1 MNRQI
6 ARLFLGFVLMFAL
19 LIAFTSR
26 WSVFEADALREET
39 ANRRPLLQQQQ
50 IPRGL
55 ILAADGRTR
64 LAENRR
70 IGRGQTRRYYRVYP
84 QGNAFAH
91 PVGYAFIS
99 RGSAGL
105 EKSYNDELSGNE
117 SEFTTLMDELRG
129 VRKEGDDL
137 QTTLDPRGQRAA
149 IAALAGRKG
158 SVVAIEPQTGAVKV
172 MAVLPSYD
180 PNSIPRRYSQLN
192 RDANSPLFNRATQSG
207 YPPGST
213 FKVVTSAAA
222 LDTGKYSPSSTISGK
237 NNKPVSGV
245 PLQNFGGQDYG
256 AVSLTD
262 ALTNSVN
269 TVFGEVGEKLGK
281 ETMYRY
287 QRRFGFSETPQ
298 LDYPKEQMRASGVYD
313 PRTGELLDENDNVD
327 IGRVA
332 IGQERLNVTPLQMAE
347 VAAAVANGG
356 KLMKPRLVD
365 RVVAPDGRV
374 RKRVRPRQQERV
386 MSGDAARELTQMM
399 AKVVE
404 EGSGTAAA
412 LQGIRVGGKTGT
424 AEVDNGGSNQA
435 WFIGFA
441 PLDNPKLAIAVTIER
456 TQQTGGEAAAPIA
469 KTVLQQMLGGGSG
482 G

>member
-6 ARLFLGFVLMFAL
+6 ARLFLGFSLMFAVL
-19 LIAFTSR
+19 VAFTSR
-26 WSVFEADALREET
+26 WSVFEANALHDKT
-39 ANRRPLLQQQQ
+39 ANRRPLLEQQQ

-55 ILAADGRTR
+55 ILASDGRTR

-70 IGRGQTRRYYRVYP
+70 IGKGQTKRYYRVYP
-84 QGNAFAH
+84 QGSVFSH

-129 VRKEGDDL
+129 IRKEGDDL
-137 QTTLDPRGQRAA
+137 QTTLDVGGQRAA
-149 IAALAGRKG
+149 LAGLAGRKG
-158 SVVAIEPQTGAVKV
+158 AVVAIEPQTGAVRV
-172 MAVLPSYD
+172 MAALPSYD
-180 PNSIPRRYSQLN
+180 ANQIPQRYSQLN
-192 RDANSPLFNRATQSG
+192 RDPNSPLFNRTTQSG

-213 FKVVTSAAA
+213 FKVVTAAAA
-222 LDTGKYSPSSTISGK
+222 LDTGKYSPGSMISGK

-245 PLQNFGGQDYG
+245 PLQNFGGENFG
-256 AVSLTD
+256 LVTLTD
-262 ALTNSVN
+262 ALTNSIN
-269 TVFGEVGEKLGK
+269 TVFGEIGEKLGK
-281 ETMYRY
+281 QTMYRY
-287 QRRFGFSETPQ
+287 MRRFGFSKKPE

-313 PRTGELLDENDNVD
+313 PKTGRLLNENDNVD

-356 KLMKPRLVD
+356 KLMKPHLVD
-365 RVVAPDGRV
+365 RVIRPDGRV
-374 RKRVRPRQQERV
+374 RKRIRPRQQERV
-386 MSGDAARELTQMM
+386 MSGDKARELTQMM

-412 LQGIRVGGKTGT
+412 LRGIRVAGKTGT
-424 AEVDNGGSNQA
+424 AEVDSGGSNQA
-435 WFIGFA
+435 WFICFA
-441 PLDNPKLAIAVTIER
+441 PLDNPRLAVAVTIER
-456 TQQTGGEAAAPIA
+456 TQQTGGEAAAPVA
-469 KTVLQQMLGGGSG
+469 KQVLQEMLGGG
-482 G
+482 